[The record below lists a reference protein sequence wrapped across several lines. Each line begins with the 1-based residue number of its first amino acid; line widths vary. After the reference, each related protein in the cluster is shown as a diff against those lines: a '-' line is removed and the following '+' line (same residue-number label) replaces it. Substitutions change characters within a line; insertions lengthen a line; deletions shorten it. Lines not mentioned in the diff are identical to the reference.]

1 MNILLSGFVCP
12 GCFNTF
18 DRENGETIEDAFT
31 HDKHRQELY
40 CNRCGLVVRDPS
52 ITTFDTLEYLVER
65 DYIFKT
71 TDMFKEIKEEKKYI
85 DSFELALKIRAREEA
100 EERAKEEER
109 ARKREE
115 RKAKAKATR
124 EKNKKKK
131 QSKKK
136 KKKKKKK
143 QK

>member
-18 DRENGETIEDAFT
+18 NRNKGELIQDAFT
-31 HDKHRQELY
+31 YDEHRRELF
-40 CNRCGLVVRDPS
+40 CNHCGLVVKDPS
-52 ITTFDTLEYLVER
+52 LTTIATLEYLVER
-65 DYIFKT
+65 DYIFKKT
-71 TDMFKEIKEEKKYI
+71 NLFKEIKEEKQYI
-85 DSFELALKIRAREEA
+85 DSYDIALKLRAKKEA
-100 EERAKEEER
+100 EEKAKAEER

-131 QSKKK
+131 AKKK
-136 KKKKKKK
+136 KKKAKKK